1 MAVSMW
7 KRNVVC
13 SHSKI
18 CRFYFSVIGMACR
31 SIHNAPLPRKVT
43 FSTELRLGRME
54 RNFINRECCLSNKI
68 TCMHKHIVDTFHMG
82 ASCSVKKSTQTRNL
96 QTRNAGVRRWYSD
109 DRGPPREKLPNL
121 MDFPE
126 IVWPTV
132 IKAFR
137 NWILTNILIK
147 PYFDK
152 DFGLP
157 DFIRGSKQVYSTFLY
172 FALQPLLITW

>member
-1 MAVSMW
+1 
-7 KRNVVC
+7 
-13 SHSKI
+13 
-18 CRFYFSVIGMACR
+18 
-31 SIHNAPLPRKVT
+31 
-43 FSTELRLGRME
+43 
-54 RNFINRECCLSNKI
+54 
-68 TCMHKHIVDTFHMG
+68 MG